1 MHYEYKTENTCSTL
15 IEMDIDGGVVSNIK
29 FTGGCN
35 GNLKA
40 IPVLV
45 DGMKAEDIAAR
56 LSGITCGRRPTSCSD
71 QLAKAVLA
79 AQKAE
84 REYKKA

>member
-1 MHYEYKTENTCSTL
+1 MHFEYKTENTCSTL
-15 IEMDIDGGVVSNIK
+15 IEMEIENGVVHNVK

-40 IPVLV
+40 VPILV
-45 DGMKAEDIAAR
+45 EGMKAEEIAKKLA
-56 LSGITCGRRPTSCSD
+56 GITCGRRPTSCGD

-79 AQKAE
+79 AKSAE
-84 REYKKA
+84 ETSGT